1 MLDVL
6 GLGAHAVDQ
15 VYRLPAAPDFHG
27 LHSKLRVSRHTVSC
41 GGQVATAL
49 STCAAFGLPAAY
61 LGPLGTDDNAAR
73 VRAELDGH
81 GVDLS
86 HALVRPGGS
95 QYAVILIDDHSGERV
110 VLWDR
115 PPSLT
120 LAASDLPVL
129 TPHSARAVLVDDVD
143 AEASAELARR
153 ASAVGLPVVTD
164 LDHLT
169 PHTEAIIRAAS
180 PPILSEHLP
189 MALTHEPT
197 LERALRALR
206 AWTPGIITVTLGR
219 EGALSLVGDDL
230 VHEPGVQVTP
240 VDTTGSGDVFRG
252 AFLAGLL
259 RGFDIRRTLRLANRV
274 AAASCTRP
282 GAMGGVPTRD
292 EARRWLAEA

>member
-1 MLDVL
+1 MLDVI

-49 STCAAFGLPAAY
+49 STCAAFGLHAAY

-86 HALVRPGGS
+86 YALVRPGGS

-115 PPSLT
+115 PVSLTLSAADLPSLT
-120 LAASDLPVL
+120 PD
-129 TPHSARAVLVDDVD
+129 TARAVLVDDVD
-143 AEASAELARR
+143 AAASAELARR
-153 ASAVGLPVVTD
+153 AAVAGIPVVTD

-180 PPILSEHLP
+180 HPILSEHLP
-189 MALTHEPT
+189 MALTHEAT
-197 LERALRALR
+197 LEQALRAMR
-206 AWTPGIITVTLGR
+206 AWTPGIITVTLGKG
-219 EGALSLVGDDL
+219 GALALVGDTL
-230 VHEPGVQVTP
+230 VHEPGIEVQP

-259 RGFDIRRTLRLANRV
+259 HGFDIRRTLRLANRV
-274 AAASCTRP
+274 AGASCTRP

>member
-1 MLDVL
+1 M
-6 GLGAHAVDQ
+6 
-15 VYRLPAAPDFHG
+15 
-27 LHSKLRVSRHTVSC
+27 
-41 GGQVATAL
+41 ATAL
-49 STCAAFGLPAAY
+49 STCAAFGLHAAY

-115 PPSLT
+115 PASLT
-120 LAASDLPVL
+120 LTASDLPVL
-129 TPHSARAVLVDDVD
+129 TPRSARAVLVDDVD

-180 PPILSEHLP
+180 HPILSEHLP

-219 EGALSLVGDDL
+219 EGALSLVGDDI

-259 RGFDIRRTLRLANRV
+259 QGFDIRRTLRLANRV

-282 GAMGGVPTRD
+282 GAMGGVPTHD